1 MYYMHA
7 ILLVYVASMKRQ
19 KYMDLLGS
27 GGVHTH
33 EVDRASIID
42 SLFNV
47 YDKGIP
53 TEYVNFEYVHEL
65 AVDSG
70 GVSRDVY
77 STFWEQAY
85 QKFFDGVCC
94 VIPAMTPNI
103 DMSLF
108 LKLGGILSHGY
119 LTTGFLPVMISF
131 PSLCIM
137 LLGTEVSISDDLFI
151 SSFLNFVS
159 NRESAVLQEALSS
172 QCLPPSLKTK
182 LSDILGCYGCFQVP
196 SVGNLR
202 SLLCQVS
209 RFEVIQKPLALLQA
223 INSGIPA
230 EHTSFWKKYDANTL
244 YNLYTSMTCDA
255 EKILDQLLS
264 NPVTQAE
271 QCSVLYVILNSLLVI

>member
-1 MYYMHA
+1 
-7 ILLVYVASMKRQ
+7 
-19 KYMDLLGS
+19 
-27 GGVHTH
+27 
-33 EVDRASIID
+33 
-42 SLFNV
+42 
-47 YDKGIP
+47 
-53 TEYVNFEYVHEL
+53 
-65 AVDSG
+65 
-70 GVSRDVY
+70 
-77 STFWEQAY
+77 
-85 QKFFDGVCC
+85 
-94 VIPAMTPNI
+94 MTPNI

-137 LLGTEVSISDDLFI
+137 LLGTEVSISDDLLI

-172 QCLPPSLKTK
+172 QCLPPCLKAK

-209 RFEVIQKPLALLQA
+209 RFEVIQKSLALLQA

-271 QCSVLYVILNSLLVI
+271 QRTLRYFEQFAGNLYIASFYNWVACVHG